1 MAPAMPS
8 AMPTSLVISAAENP
22 EANAFVSTC
31 CGSLR
36 WVVLL

>member
-1 MAPAMPS
+1 MPL
-8 AMPTSLVISAAENP
+8 AMPTSLVISAAEKP
-22 EANAFVSTC
+22 EANALVRTC